1 MPNSSLPQNKS
12 EEVGSSK
19 GVNPKVLFGSILF
32 FGFLA
37 LTLGGFKIW
46 RDLRLSGGLPAGA
59 GEPAQAGQENQ
70 LGTVTAPQ
78 ANAQFSTT
86 NEELKT
92 KDTDSDGL
100 SDYDELNVYG
110 TSPYL
115 KDSDGDSYS
124 DKIEIDSNN
133 DPNCPKGTECRTGL
147 PAGAGEPAQTGQE
160 NQLGTVSAPQVNAQ
174 FTTSDEELKTK
185 DTDSDGLS
193 DYDELNVYGTSPY
206 LKDSD
211 GDSYSD
217 KIEID
222 SNNDPNCPKGTEC
235 RTGLPAQA
243 GQTVPAG
250 SSPQFNE
257 LTPPAQG
264 NETATPP
271 TDLSSMTP
279 QELRTLLLATGQVTE
294 DQLKLIDDATL
305 MQMYQ
310 ETLKEQEQT
319 VQQQGQQP

>member
-1 MPNSSLPQNKS
+1 MPDSSLHKNQS

-19 GVNPKVLFGSILF
+19 SVNPKVLFGSILF

-37 LTLGGFKIW
+37 LMLGGFKIW
-46 RDLRLSGGLPAGA
+46 RDLRLST
-59 GEPAQAGQENQ
+59 GQENQ
-70 LGTVTAPQ
+70 FGPVSAPQ
-78 ANAQFSTT
+78 VTAQFST
-86 NEELKT
+86 NNDELKM

-133 DPNCPKGTECRTGL
+133 DPNCPKGTECRTG
-147 PAGAGEPAQTGQE
+147 
-160 NQLGTVSAPQVNAQ
+160 S
-174 FTTSDEELKTK
+174 
-185 DTDSDGLS
+185 
-193 DYDELNVYGTSPY
+193 
-206 LKDSD
+206 
-211 GDSYSD
+211 
-217 KIEID
+217 
-222 SNNDPNCPKGTEC
+222 
-235 RTGLPAQA
+235 PAQA
-243 GQTVPAG
+243 GQPAPAG
-250 SSPQFNE
+250 ASPQFNE
-257 LTPPAQG
+257 LVPPAQG
-264 NETATPP
+264 SETSAPP
-271 TDLSSMTP
+271 PDLSKMTP

-310 ETLKEQEQT
+310 DTLKEQEQT

>member
-1 MPNSSLPQNKS
+1 MPDSSLPQNKS

-86 NEELKT
+86 N
-92 KDTDSDGL
+92 
-100 SDYDELNVYG
+100 
-110 TSPYL
+110 
-115 KDSDGDSYS
+115 
-124 DKIEIDSNN
+124 
-133 DPNCPKGTECRTGL
+133 
-147 PAGAGEPAQTGQE
+147 
-160 NQLGTVSAPQVNAQ
+160 
-174 FTTSDEELKTK
+174 EELKTK

>member
-1 MPNSSLPQNKS
+1 MPDSSLPQNKS

-59 GEPAQAGQENQ
+59 GEPAQAGQ
-70 LGTVTAPQ
+70 
-78 ANAQFSTT
+78 
-86 NEELKT
+86 
-92 KDTDSDGL
+92 
-100 SDYDELNVYG
+100 
-110 TSPYL
+110 
-115 KDSDGDSYS
+115 
-124 DKIEIDSNN
+124 
-133 DPNCPKGTECRTGL
+133 
-147 PAGAGEPAQTGQE
+147 
-160 NQLGTVSAPQVNAQ
+160 
-174 FTTSDEELKTK
+174 
-185 DTDSDGLS
+185 
-193 DYDELNVYGTSPY
+193 
-206 LKDSD
+206 
-211 GDSYSD
+211 
-217 KIEID
+217 
-222 SNNDPNCPKGTEC
+222 
-235 RTGLPAQA
+235 
-243 GQTVPAG
+243 TVPAG

-264 NETATPP
+264 GETSAPP
-271 TDLSSMTP
+271 PDLSKMTP

>member
-1 MPNSSLPQNKS
+1 MPDSSLPQNKS

-59 GEPAQAGQENQ
+59 GEPAQ
-70 LGTVTAPQ
+70 
-78 ANAQFSTT
+78 
-86 NEELKT
+86 
-92 KDTDSDGL
+92 
-100 SDYDELNVYG
+100 
-110 TSPYL
+110 
-115 KDSDGDSYS
+115 
-124 DKIEIDSNN
+124 
-133 DPNCPKGTECRTGL
+133 TGL
-147 PAGAGEPAQTGQE
+147 PAQTGQE

-235 RTGLPAQA
+235 RTGLPAGA
-243 GQTVPAG
+243 GEAPPRPPTPT
-250 SSPQFNE
+250 
-257 LTPPAQG
+257 TPP
-264 NETATPP
+264 PP
-271 TDLSSMTP
+271 TLQKRTP

>member
-1 MPNSSLPQNKS
+1 MPDSSLPQNKS

-59 GEPAQAGQENQ
+59 GEPAQ
-70 LGTVTAPQ
+70 
-78 ANAQFSTT
+78 
-86 NEELKT
+86 
-92 KDTDSDGL
+92 
-100 SDYDELNVYG
+100 
-110 TSPYL
+110 
-115 KDSDGDSYS
+115 
-124 DKIEIDSNN
+124 
-133 DPNCPKGTECRTGL
+133 TGL
-147 PAGAGEPAQTGQE
+147 PAQTGQE

-235 RTGLPAQA
+235 RTG
-243 GQTVPAG
+243 QTVPAG

-264 NETATPP
+264 GETSAPP
-271 TDLSSMTP
+271 PDLSKMTP

-310 ETLKEQEQT
+310 ETLKEQEQQ

>member
-1 MPNSSLPQNKS
+1 MPDSSLPQNKS

-59 GEPAQAGQENQ
+59 GEPAQ
-70 LGTVTAPQ
+70 
-78 ANAQFSTT
+78 
-86 NEELKT
+86 
-92 KDTDSDGL
+92 
-100 SDYDELNVYG
+100 
-110 TSPYL
+110 
-115 KDSDGDSYS
+115 
-124 DKIEIDSNN
+124 
-133 DPNCPKGTECRTGL
+133 TGL
-147 PAGAGEPAQTGQE
+147 PAQTGQE

-235 RTGLPAQA
+235 RTGLPAGAGEPAQA

-264 NETATPP
+264 GETSAPP
-271 TDLSSMTP
+271 PDLSKMTP